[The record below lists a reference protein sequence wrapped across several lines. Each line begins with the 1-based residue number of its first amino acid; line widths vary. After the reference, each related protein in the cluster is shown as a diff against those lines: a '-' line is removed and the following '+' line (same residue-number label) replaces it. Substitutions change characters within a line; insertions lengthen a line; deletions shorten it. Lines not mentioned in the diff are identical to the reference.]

1 MHKSRYNII
10 LPVNKEK
17 SYILMNN
24 LTSAMDIVDQE
35 VVDFL
40 TGADTLKSAGQ
51 ANVLEDLTRR
61 GYVFESEEE
70 EKKLIDIR
78 FNDYE
83 TRMNKSTPVF
93 YIIPTYACNLRCSYC
108 FQDHAAKNAVF
119 MDDECLA
126 SAFKTMDELFN
137 KAELK
142 GDPYFVIFGG
152 EPLLKGKRPY
162 RLISKILEEANNR
175 GWKPKIVSNG
185 VELEHYAD
193 LLSTF
198 QINYIQ
204 VTVDGPESIHN
215 KRRISPKMK
224 ETYTRILKGVQK
236 TIDKGVK
243 VAVRI
248 NVDDQNLPFLPELA
262 KDIIARGWDKHG
274 YFKIYMAPMRDIS
287 CMEYSYLLPEHI
299 AVKRI
304 FELFRN
310 YQEMHVI
317 ELLGWVGVELFREV
331 LRSGRLPSPQFKFCG
346 ASMYR
351 YCFDLHGDIYTCLNC
366 AGVEQQKVGTFH
378 RALAIKGDA
387 MNSWRKRSIV
397 NMPECCKCK
406 LAFVC
411 GGGCPKL
418 AIEKKNDINQPFCN
432 YVEEVLMESAQ
443 YYYPF
448 LENKADSLA
457 HQQTPD
463 KE

>member
-1 MHKSRYNII
+1 
-10 LPVNKEK
+10 
-17 SYILMNN
+17 
-24 LTSAMDIVDQE
+24 MDIVDQE

-40 TGADTLKSAGQ
+40 HAVDNGKSPEQ
-51 ANVLEDLTRR
+51 ANILEGLMRR
-61 GYVFESEEE
+61 GYIFASEEE
-70 EKKLIDIR
+70 EKKFIDIR

-83 TRMNKSTPVF
+83 TRMNKATPVI

-108 FQDHAAKNAVF
+108 FQDHAAKNVVF

-126 SAFKTMDELFN
+126 SAFKAMDELFD

-142 GDPYFVIFGG
+142 SEPYFVIFGG
-152 EPLLKGKRPY
+152 EPLLKGKKPY
-162 RLISKILEEANNR
+162 RLIAKILEEANNR

-185 VELEHYAD
+185 VELAHYAD

-198 QINYIQ
+198 QTNYVQ
-204 VTVDGPESIHN
+204 VTVDGPEAIHN
-215 KRRISPKMK
+215 KRRISPKMR
-224 ETYTRILKGVQK
+224 ETYTQILKGVEK
-236 TIDKGVK
+236 AIDKCVK

-248 NVDDQNLPFLPELA
+248 NVDDQNLAFLPELA
-262 KDIIARGWDKHG
+262 KDIIARGWDKNE

-304 FELFRN
+304 FELYRN
-310 YQEMHVI
+310 HQEMHVI

-346 ASMYR
+346 ASMNR
-351 YCFDLHGDIYTCLNC
+351 FCFDLHGDIYTCLNC
-366 AGVEQQKVGTFH
+366 AGVEQHKVGTFH
-378 RALAIKGDA
+378 PGFAIDDDAL
-387 MNSWRKRSIV
+387 NSWRKRSIV
-397 NMPECCKCK
+397 NMPECYECK

-432 YVEEVLMESAQ
+432 YVEEVLVESAQ
-443 YYYPF
+443 YYFPR
-448 LENKADSLA
+448 LENKADSSA
-457 HQQTPD
+457 QQQSPG
-463 KE
+463 KN